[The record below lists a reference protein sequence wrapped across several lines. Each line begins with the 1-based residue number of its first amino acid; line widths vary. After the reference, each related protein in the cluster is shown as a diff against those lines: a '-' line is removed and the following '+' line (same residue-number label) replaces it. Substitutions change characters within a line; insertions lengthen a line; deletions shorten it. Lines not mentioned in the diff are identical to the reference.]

1 MLDEIDSC
9 GRRLKFALLRLGCIP
24 EMRRDVSAVFR
35 RRIRTGAGDSTP
47 KVVVVVEVLH
57 HELDDLRLVVGIV
70 VLARSLAVALGR
82 FELDDTA
89 VSLLS
94 RISQNSGESCGR
106 RHYLERALL
115 ECGLEVVRLT
125 CEDDLVQV
133 EVVRAANELTV

>member
-1 MLDEIDSC
+1 MLNEIDSC
-9 GRRLKFALLRLGCIP
+9 GRRLQTALLRLCCIP

-35 RRIRTGAGDSTP
+35 RHVWTGAGDSVA

-57 HELDDLRLVVGIV
+57 HELDNLRLVAGIV

-94 RISQNSGESCGR
+94 LISQNAEETYGQ
-106 RHYLERALL
+106 RHYLECALL
-115 ECGLEVVRLT
+115 ECSLEIVRLT

-133 EVVRAANELTV
+133 EVVRTANELAV